1 MFNSSNNYKNN
12 LQMIITDY
20 SQNEKASFVKL
31 AVAKLTNKIKVIDFK
46 PVNGR
51 HVLKYQI
58 LNNPIKTLNE
68 TKNR

>member
-1 MFNSSNNYKNN
+1 MFDNSNNHKNN
-12 LQMIITDY
+12 LQMIVCEY
-20 SQNEKASFVKL
+20 SQNKNESFVKL